1 MFVAAVEKTLYPNS
15 PNLLINSGDKPTVA
29 MHITVA
35 WKDLETLSLK
45 ILNETEERIFK

>member
-1 MFVAAVEKTLYPNS
+1 
-15 PNLLINSGDKPTVA
+15 VA

-45 ILNETEERIFK
+45 ILNETEERIFKNNLLSHLLTVIKEDNTIEKENNEEY